1 MQGIHIGKE
10 EVKLFLFADD
20 LVLWMKDP
28 KNSTKTLKSY
38 KHIQQ
43 ISKIQNENTHKAVPF
58 PYTISSLK
66 EIRKVISYTIVL
78 TC

>member
-43 ISKIQNENTHKAVPF
+43 KSKIQNGYIHKSVPF

-66 EIRKVISYTIVL
+66 EIRKVIPYT
-78 TC
+78 TA